1 MSVIRMVQ
9 LLVAKYSK
17 EEEKVLL
24 ISNVSGVCIGVP
36 AAVLTSYVFGF
47 FSDWTLAA
55 ATSYGWT
62 AFLLKIGAI
71 IVPACWTVTAVICF
85 FSFRK
90 HKKEFSI
97 DFKRMMLGT
106 LIFPLSLEYDF
117 LILGLIVFPFCIF
130 LLQYLNYGWTFCIG
144 SLTLIPFLI
153 FEFALFLPESRAGRA
168 LGRSER
174 ATRKHSDETSS
185 QS

>member
-1 MSVIRMVQ
+1 MVQ
-9 LLVAKYSK
+9 LLMAEYSK

-36 AAVLTSYVFGF
+36 AAVLISYLFGF

-62 AFLLKIGAI
+62 AFLLEIAAI
-71 IVPACWTVTAVICF
+71 IVPACWIVITVICF
-85 FSFRK
+85 FLFKK

-106 LIFPLSLEYDF
+106 LILPVFLAYDF
-117 LILGLIVFPFCIF
+117 LIIGLIVFPFCIF
-130 LLQYLNYGWTFCIG
+130 LLQYFSYLWVFYIG
-144 SLTLIPFLI
+144 SLALIPFLI
-153 FEFALFLPESRAGRA
+153 FGGALFLPESRAGKA
-168 LGRSER
+168 LRRSLRRSER